1 MSVKDPIYKNVGPM
15 AHKYLSTKVDFPYGI
30 HYEKQTDR
38 TRAAI
43 WLQKLRGITNDD
55 QKKLRNEHL
64 KLLLFALHRRSML
77 SVFEKPPPEELESFH
92 DGLTLLEMT
101 RELIELTEKKH
112 AGGDSTGECPLPPVS
127 TNVSADLKEYCASQS
142 IPKFGAHV
150 YYAVSN
156 EPIQMWS
163 KSPNCVYPAISD
175 VPNPLQWELTLSKL
189 TDHVL
194 EKQAE
199 AERLAA
205 EAAHDDKTEEKDNT
219 QVLPMIDVAVCN
231 APGSNRFKWKPDSI
245 LTLHQNYDFSDVGV
259 AEDLEVQGK
268 WQLELDEMAF
278 SILDHSLPGRQRVVV
293 RDPYYKGLP
302 PDIAERRNHG
312 VIDEVEVESTSSSE
326 MDSMMDSQQI
336 SAMSAKKNLFTGKF
350 KDVGAVAQQYL
361 SANSD
366 FQYGIHYDETVG
378 DFRCGKF
385 PMFFEG
391 DDVVIDYYGEAL
403 KVKGSVGMWR
413 LLTQDVTSV
422 GEQVIYTDE
431 EWMLYMELLMRSN
444 EVFEEEKAEIAKFN
458 APGGGKCVKKMKCCC
473 CGKSKKKTVKGPG
486 GCDGGR
492 QGPGGFHGYEGNQ
505 GGPGGFQ
512 GGPGGFNPCGV
523 GQDDITATYF
533 GLGALRDKAAE
544 YLPSWPKLEWP
555 KLRIGLP
562 NLGMPSWPSWPSW
575 LKMPSLGFSFPDLG
589 FLKFW
594 KVFEKPETLYLKA
607 LDYLIRRLLD
617 VENLRK
623 ASKLYC
629 VATANCL
636 VYWIIEYMI
645 ALMGTDGGI
654 KKCLDWSMINEPLIM
669 ACDLLN
675 KIVYELKL
683 GPPGEEKPV
692 CDLQKIFENQACS
705 LEEKQKYEEFMKED
719 DKFLEDL
726 KNGVLALGRIFAD
739 DASYFEKA
747 GALVTLSRIGFSA
760 ALKAGVDFIRYL
772 FNW

>member
-1 MSVKDPIYKNVGPM
+1 MPLTLELSDIQSELNVCLSVKKKSAPDSEDADAEVSGRSLPCEKTSSKDGGFISAMSVKDPIYKNVGPM

-312 VIDEVEVESTSSSE
+312 VIDDVEVETSSSSSGTE
-326 MDSMMDSQQI
+326 SIPEANEGDSRIPPSKSDPVN
-336 SAMSAKKNLFTGKF
+336 KNIEKCC
-350 KDVGAVAQQYL
+350 K
-361 SANSD
+361 
-366 FQYGIHYDETVG
+366 
-378 DFRCGKF
+378 CGKRKRSSKRR
-385 PMFFEG
+385 PSDPLVPSG
-391 DDVVIDYYGEAL
+391 KRCS
-403 KVKGSVGMWR
+403 KV
-413 LLTQDVTSV
+413 
-422 GEQVIYTDE
+422 
-431 EWMLYMELLMRSN
+431 
-444 EVFEEEKAEIAKFN
+444 EIAKFN
-458 APGGGKCVKKMKCCC
+458 ANGWGWKLGGGGIKV
-473 CGKSKKKTVKGPG
+473 P
-486 GCDGGR
+486 D
-492 QGPGGFHGYEGNQ
+492 
-505 GGPGGFQ
+505 
-512 GGPGGFNPCGV
+512 
-523 GQDDITATYF
+523 F
-533 GLGALRDKAAE
+533 GLGKYFE
-544 YLPSWPKLEWP
+544 PPKLPTLDMGFNWPKLE
-555 KLRIGLP
+555 LGAENSGLGSGG
-562 NLGMPSWPSWPSW
+562 LS
-575 LKMPSLGFSFPDLG
+575 SFPG
-589 FLKFW
+589 
-594 KVFEKPETLYLKA
+594 
-607 LDYLIRRLLD
+607 
-617 VENLRK
+617 
-623 ASKLYC
+623 
-629 VATANCL
+629 
-636 VYWIIEYMI
+636 
-645 ALMGTDGGI
+645 
-654 KKCLDWSMINEPLIM
+654 
-669 ACDLLN
+669 
-675 KIVYELKL
+675 
-683 GPPGEEKPV
+683 
-692 CDLQKIFENQACS
+692 
-705 LEEKQKYEEFMKED
+705 
-719 DKFLEDL
+719 LEDL
-726 KNGVLALGRIFAD
+726 RSKDWFQSREGVHIKELDDLLIKFMMLVGTGESGREDRLLLTARLISNMIAIIGKPEGWAKFVVWLLINQQLAGLVAFYNYIINDLNTELHIPGTNFCGPGTQLEQRMHQKGNHPSDEACKKHDLAYRLYSESEPRMLADIELGLTALKRLLSL
-739 DASYFEKA
+739 DASALERFA
-747 GALVTLSRIGFSA
+747 GMILVPGMSLKIFIEFCISFSRDY
-760 ALKAGVDFIRYL
+760 LGVG
-772 FNW
+772 